1 MLLPCPKPRP
11 SSAGDGDSWWEGAQA
26 PLGVS
31 PKASKQQEGPM
42 RAGKGKVMLKAV
54 GTSFPHQGVS
64 RAHSCAIYC
73 SGEVMARAGAW
84 CSAANLQR
92 LQRAGPGPV
101 TSAVEKAKVCSEDG
115 AAKQG
120 AALEM
125 WWQRQSDTR
134 SCSPHTAGFKSN
146 NGKEIAKPAAQIL

>member
-1 MLLPCPKPRP
+1 
-11 SSAGDGDSWWEGAQA
+11 
-26 PLGVS
+26 
-31 PKASKQQEGPM
+31 M

-54 GTSFPHQGVS
+54 GTSFPHQGIS

-73 SGEVMARAGAW
+73 SGEVMAGAGAW

-101 TSAVEKAKVCSEDG
+101 TSALEKAKVCSEDG